1 MMVLFTSRSEKK
13 ALLTVRRIL
22 DQFADR
28 IGNDTWQTIMTQ
40 EGVQEVKTLLRRSA
54 TKSTAV
60 SCRWIRSRNRSQLLW
75 VVGNRDKFNEEG
87 MVPVNTTKKNILHKE
102 WEGGWP
108 YLALIKALVAV
119 AALFHDWGKSS
130 DHFQEKLR
138 SSSMEKDPYRHE
150 WVSCQMLAAVAK
162 ISGDTEDD
170 DAWIRLFM
178 DGKLKKTAL
187 KKEMKDRG
195 SEAEALPDM
204 PPIMRLIAWLILSH
218 HRLPVT
224 RNEME
229 CKICAM
235 EPLLSAEALFSK
247 VKADWGYEG
256 VVPVA
261 KNPCFAFSRG
271 FLLDDGDWNKS
282 VKKWLARLLREK
294 AQLQQLC
301 SESNSALRPLLLY
314 AREALMLADHFV
326 SSQKC
331 QTDVPTEEQK
341 KVLYANTEGDK
352 LCDTLSSHLVRVA
365 AQAVN
370 IAHQLPL
377 FASEMDVTDTVR
389 FKPAKAPYQWQDK
402 AVREVQAARQERAEQ
417 AWFILNMASTGC
429 GKTTANAKLMQALSP
444 DGKSMRYTLA
454 LGLRSLTLQ
463 TGSEYQER
471 MHLTNDELAIIIGS
485 SAVEELYHQEKQSDV
500 VDTADSEEKGS
511 PCEIGGAGEEE
522 LLEDMLSFEDNFT
535 HEQLKYLDIYLDG
548 RKNPQSKKNG
558 AFLFKPV
565 LVATIDQIIR
575 ATEVTRGGKGL
586 LPFLR
591 MMSADLVIDEVDDFS
606 PEDLTAVARL
616 VHLAGVLG
624 RNVVLSSATIPPD
637 LAQGF
642 YQAYQDG
649 LCCYNAFSDRTKTL
663 TAVWVDEFRS
673 ASATIPLQQPNQY
686 RLAHESFVEKRVKKL
701 QAQVVKRKAVLVPCQ
716 PQTTKELSWQSYVAA
731 MKQAV
736 LQLHGSYHV
745 VDEKTNKEVS
755 FGLVRFANIDPCV
768 NMALALLSADW
779 PDDTAVFVMCY
790 HSRQVL
796 LLRHEQEAY
805 LDHVLRRKQERGV
818 QVSFQ
823 DTILRSHLDG
833 HREKR
838 CIFLVVA
845 TPVEEIGRDHDFD
858 WAIVE
863 PSSYRSIIQ
872 LAGRVHR
879 HRPCLQDISAPNI
892 GVMQF
897 NWQGMMN
904 PAQRAVFCRPGFE
917 KASHYLLQSHD
928 MKELVPDGNWDHIDA
943 IPRVQIPK
951 PLCPKSR
958 LIDLEHQRLADWRSL
973 DDKSPDEVGGWQ
985 QTCWW
990 MTGLPQYLRPFRAGV
1005 PDQDLC
1011 YRYDAREGMLGFYK
1025 MDKGEYI
1032 PYEDMCNLRPYPE
1045 EKLDLYRERF
1055 WLPRDYMASLQAQAV
1070 RKSYSD
1076 EEEGEVLQRIS
1087 ERYGQLMLPSYADE
1101 SSTLYWYDDQ
1111 LGAFHILM
1119 KERK

>member
-28 IGNDTWQTIMTQ
+28 IGNDTWQTIMTE

-75 VVGNRDKFNEEG
+75 VVGNRDKFNEDG
-87 MVPVNTTKKNILHKE
+87 MVPVNTTQKNILHKE

-108 YLALIKALVAV
+108 YLSLLKALVSV

-130 DHFQEKLR
+130 DHFQKKLR

-150 WVSCQMLAAVAK
+150 WVSCQLLAAVAK

-170 DAWIRLFM
+170 DAWIHLIL
-178 DGKLKKTAL
+178 DDKLKKTTL
-187 KKEMKDRG
+187 KNEMKKQG
-195 SEAEALPDM
+195 EHAQALPKM
-204 PPIMRLIAWLILSH
+204 PPIMRILAWLILSH
-218 HRLPVT
+218 HHLPVT

-229 CKICAM
+229 CRICAM
-235 EPLLSAEALFSK
+235 EPILSLEDLFLKIKAE
-247 VKADWGYEG
+247 WGYEG
-256 VVPVA
+256 AVPAA

-271 FLLDDGDWNKS
+271 FLLDDDDWNKA

-294 AQLQQLC
+294 AQLQELC
-301 SESNSALRPLLLY
+301 VESSLATRPLLLY

-331 QTDVPTEEQK
+331 QTDIPTEEQK
-341 KVLYANTEGDK
+341 KVLYANTEGDN
-352 LCDTLSSHLVRVA
+352 LCDTLSSHLTKVA

-377 FASEMDVTDTVR
+377 FANEMDVTDTVR

-402 AVREVQAARQERAEQ
+402 AVREVQAAKQEGEEQ
-417 AWFILNMASTGC
+417 AWFVMNMASTGC
-429 GKTTANAKLMQALSP
+429 GKTTANAKLMQSLSP

-471 MHLTNDELAIIIGS
+471 MHLTKDELAIIIGS
-485 SAVEELYHQEKQSDV
+485 SAVEELYRQEKQSDS
-500 VDTADSEEKGS
+500 ADLEEKGS
-511 PCEIGGAGEEE
+511 PCEIGGSGEEE

-548 RKNPQSKKNG
+548 RRNPQAKKNG

-616 VHLAGVLG
+616 VHLAGLLG

-637 LAQGF
+637 LAYGLC
-642 YQAYQDG
+642 QAYQDG

-673 ASATIPLQQPNQY
+673 ASTTIPLQQPDRY
-686 RLAHESFVEKRVKKL
+686 RLAHKSFVEKRVKKL
-701 QAQVVKRKAVLVPCQ
+701 QAQVVKRKAVLIPCQ
-716 PQTTKELSWQSYVAA
+716 PQTTKELSWQSYVAT

-736 LQLHGSYHV
+736 LQLHENHHV
-745 VDEKTNKEVS
+745 VDEKTGKEVS

-768 NMALALLSADW
+768 NMAISLLSTEW
-779 PDDTAVFVMCY
+779 PADTAVFVMCY

-805 LDHVLRRKQERGV
+805 LDHVLRRKQERSA
-818 QVSFQ
+818 QVAFQ
-823 DTILRSHLDG
+823 DAIIRRHLD
-833 HREKR
+833 HSQAKK

-858 WAIVE
+858 WAIIE

-879 HRPCLQDISAPNI
+879 HRPCLQDIEAPNI

-897 NWQGMMN
+897 NWRGMIN
-904 PAQRAVFCRPGFE
+904 PGQRAVFCRPGFE
-917 KASHYLLQSHD
+917 KASRYLLQSHD

-943 IPRVQIPK
+943 IPHVQIPK

-973 DDKSPDEVGGWQ
+973 DDKCPDTVGGWQ

-1032 PYEDMCNLRPYPE
+1032 RYEDMCNLRPYPE

-1076 EEEGEVLQRIS
+1076 EEGEVLQRIS
-1087 ERYGQLMLPSYADE
+1087 ERYGQLMLPAYADE
-1101 SSTLYWYDDQ
+1101 SSTPYWYDDQ

>member
-40 EGVQEVKTLLRRSA
+40 EGVQEVRTLLRRSA

-87 MVPVNTTKKNILHKE
+87 LVPVNTTRKNILHKE
-102 WEGGWP
+102 WEGSWT
-108 YLALIKALVAV
+108 YLALLKALTAV

-130 DHFQEKLR
+130 DHFQKKLR

-150 WVSCQMLAAVAK
+150 WVSCQLLAAVAK
-162 ISGDTEDD
+162 ISGDTQDD
-170 DAWIRLFM
+170 DSWMHLFLE
-178 DGKLKKTAL
+178 GELKKTTL
-187 KKEMKDRG
+187 KNEMKNRNNQADT
-195 SEAEALPDM
+195 LPKM
-204 PPIMRLIAWLILSH
+204 PPIMRMLAWLILSH
-218 HRLPVT
+218 HRMSLT

-229 CKICAM
+229 CKIR
-235 EPLLSAEALFSK
+235 AENPPMSLESFFSTI
-247 VKADWGYEG
+247 KAGWGYEG
-256 VVPVA
+256 VVPA
-261 KNPCFAFSRG
+261 GNNPCFSFSKG
-271 FLLDDGDWNKS
+271 FLLDDDDWNKA
-282 VKKWLARLLREK
+282 VKKWLTRLLRGK

-301 SESNSALRPLLLY
+301 TDSSLALRPLLLY

-326 SSQKC
+326 SSQKH
-331 QTDVPTEEQK
+331 QTDVPIEEQK
-341 KVLYANTEGDK
+341 KVLYANTGGDK
-352 LCDTLSSHLVRVA
+352 LCDKLSSHLTRVA

-377 FASEMDVTDTVR
+377 FASEMDVADTVR
-389 FKPAKAPYQWQDK
+389 FTPAKAPYQWQDK
-402 AVREVQAARQERAEQ
+402 AVREIQSAKQDGMDQ

-444 DGKSMRYTLA
+444 DAKSMRYTLA
-454 LGLRSLTLQ
+454 LGLRLLTLQ
-463 TGSEYQER
+463 TGSEYRER
-471 MHLTNDELAIIIGS
+471 MHLTKDELAVIIGS
-485 SAVEELYHQEKQSDV
+485 QAVESLYQQEKEDDNTELEQ
-500 VDTADSEEKGS
+500 KGS
-511 PCEIGGAGEEE
+511 PCDIGGSGEEE

-535 HEQLKYLDIYLDG
+535 HDQLKYLDIYLDG
-548 RKNPQSKKNG
+548 RKNPQAKKNG

-616 VHLAGVLG
+616 VHLAGMLG
-624 RNVVLSSATIPPD
+624 RNVILSSATIPPD
-637 LAQGF
+637 LAQGM

-649 LCCYNAFSDRTKTL
+649 LCCYNAFSDQAKTM

-673 ASATIPLQQPNQY
+673 ASATIPLQQPKQY
-686 RLAHESFVEKRVKKL
+686 WLAHESFIEKRVKKL
-701 QAQVVKRKAVLVPCQ
+701 RTQVVKRKAVLVPCQ
-716 PQTTKELSWQSYVAA
+716 PQTTKELSWQSYVAE

-736 LQLHGSYHV
+736 RQLHENHHV
-745 VDEKTNKEVS
+745 VDGKTGKEVS

-768 NMALALLSADW
+768 NMALALLSTEW
-779 PDDTAVFVMCY
+779 PDDTAVFIMCY

-796 LLRHEQEAY
+796 LLRHEQEVY
-805 LDHVLRRKQERGV
+805 LDHALCRKQEKGDPIA
-818 QVSFQ
+818 FQ
-823 DTILRSHLDG
+823 DTVLRAHLD
-833 HREKR
+833 KSKKQR
-838 CIFLVVA
+838 CIFLVIA

-879 HRPCLQDISAPNI
+879 HRPCLQDISTPNI
-892 GVMQF
+892 GVMEF
-897 NWQGMMN
+897 NWKEMVN
-904 PAQRAVFCRPGFE
+904 PGQRAVFCRPGFE
-917 KASHYLLQSHD
+917 KAPHYLLQSHD
-928 MKELVPDGNWDHIDA
+928 MKDLVPVDNWSRIDA
-943 IPRVQIPK
+943 IPRVQAPK
-951 PLCPKSR
+951 LLRPQSR

-973 DDKSPDEVGGWQ
+973 DDKSPDKVGGWQ

-990 MTGLPQYLRPFRAGV
+990 MTGLPQYLCPFRAGV
-1005 PDQDLC
+1005 TDKDLC
-1011 YRYDAREGMLGFYK
+1011 YRYDA
-1025 MDKGEYI
+1025 DKGILDFYERNSGEYTACGDL
-1032 PYEDMCNLRPYPE
+1032 YNLKLYPR
-1045 EKLDLYRERF
+1045 EKLDVYRERF
-1055 WLPRDYMASLQAQAV
+1055 WLPRSYMTSLQAQAA
-1070 RKSYSD
+1070 RKMYFD
-1076 EEEGEVLQRIS
+1076 EDEGVVLQRIS
-1087 ERYGQLMLPSYADE
+1087 ERYGQLTLPSYEDGTRA
-1101 SSTLYWYDDQ
+1101 YWYDDQ
-1111 LGAFHILM
+1111 LGAFHLLL

>member
-170 DAWIRLFM
+170 DAWIHLIL
-178 DGKLKKTAL
+178 DDKLKKTTL
-187 KKEMKDRG
+187 KNEMKKQG
-195 SEAEALPDM
+195 EHAQALPKM
-204 PPIMRLIAWLILSH
+204 PPIMRILAWLILSH
-218 HRLPVT
+218 HHLPVT

-229 CKICAM
+229 CRICAM
-235 EPLLSAEALFSK
+235 EPILSLEDLFLKIKAE
-247 VKADWGYEG
+247 WGYEG
-256 VVPVA
+256 AVPAA

-271 FLLDDGDWNKS
+271 FLLDDDDWNKA

-294 AQLQQLC
+294 AQLQELC
-301 SESNSALRPLLLY
+301 VESSLATRPLLLY

-331 QTDVPTEEQK
+331 QTDIPTEEQK
-341 KVLYANTEGDK
+341 KVLYANTEGDN
-352 LCDTLSSHLVRVA
+352 LCDTLSSHLTKVA

-377 FASEMDVTDTVR
+377 FANEMDVTDTVR

-402 AVREVQAARQERAEQ
+402 AVREVQAAKQEGEEQ
-417 AWFILNMASTGC
+417 AWFVMNMASTGC
-429 GKTTANAKLMQALSP
+429 GKTTANAKLMQSLSP

-471 MHLTNDELAIIIGS
+471 MHLTKDELAIIIGS
-485 SAVEELYHQEKQSDV
+485 SAVEELYRQEKQSDS
-500 VDTADSEEKGS
+500 ADLEEKGS
-511 PCEIGGAGEEE
+511 PCEIGGSGEEE

-548 RKNPQSKKNG
+548 RRNPQAKKNG

-616 VHLAGVLG
+616 VHLAGLLG

-637 LAQGF
+637 LAYGLC
-642 YQAYQDG
+642 QAYQDG

-673 ASATIPLQQPNQY
+673 ASTTIPLQQPDRY
-686 RLAHESFVEKRVKKL
+686 RLAHKSFVEKRVKKL
-701 QAQVVKRKAVLVPCQ
+701 QAQVVKRKAVLIPCQ
-716 PQTTKELSWQSYVAA
+716 PQTTKELSWQSYVAT

-736 LQLHGSYHV
+736 LQLHENHHV
-745 VDEKTNKEVS
+745 VDEKTGKEVS

-768 NMALALLSADW
+768 NMAISLLSTEW
-779 PDDTAVFVMCY
+779 PADTAVFVMCY

-805 LDHVLRRKQERGV
+805 LDHVLRRKQERSA
-818 QVSFQ
+818 QVAFQ
-823 DTILRSHLDG
+823 DAIIRRHLD
-833 HREKR
+833 HSQAKK

-858 WAIVE
+858 WAIIE

-879 HRPCLQDISAPNI
+879 HRPCLQDIEAPNI

-897 NWQGMMN
+897 NWRGMIN
-904 PAQRAVFCRPGFE
+904 PGQRAVFCRPGFE
-917 KASHYLLQSHD
+917 KASRYLLQSHD

-973 DDKSPDEVGGWQ
+973 DDKCPDTVGGWQ

-1032 PYEDMCNLRPYPE
+1032 RYEDMCNLRPYPE

-1076 EEEGEVLQRIS
+1076 EEGEVLQRIS
-1087 ERYGQLMLPSYADE
+1087 ERYGQLMLPAYADE
-1101 SSTLYWYDDQ
+1101 SSTPYWYDDQ

>member
-28 IGNDTWQTIMTQ
+28 IGNDTWQTIMTE

-75 VVGNRDKFNEEG
+75 VVGNRDKFNEDG
-87 MVPVNTTKKNILHKE
+87 MVPVNTTQKNILHKE

-108 YLALIKALVAV
+108 YLSLLKALVSV

-130 DHFQEKLR
+130 DHFQKKLR

-150 WVSCQMLAAVAK
+150 WVSCQLLAAVAK

-170 DAWIRLFM
+170 DAWIHLIL
-178 DGKLKKTAL
+178 DDKLKKTTL
-187 KKEMKDRG
+187 KNEMKKQG
-195 SEAEALPDM
+195 EHAQALPKM
-204 PPIMRLIAWLILSH
+204 PPIMRILAWLILSH
-218 HRLPVT
+218 HHLPVT

-229 CKICAM
+229 CRICAM
-235 EPLLSAEALFSK
+235 EPILSLEDLFLKIKAE
-247 VKADWGYEG
+247 WGYEG
-256 VVPVA
+256 AVPAA

-271 FLLDDGDWNKS
+271 FLLDDDDWNKA

-294 AQLQQLC
+294 AQLQELC
-301 SESNSALRPLLLY
+301 VESSLATRPLLLY

-331 QTDVPTEEQK
+331 QTDIPTEEQK
-341 KVLYANTEGDK
+341 KVLYANTEGDN
-352 LCDTLSSHLVRVA
+352 LCDTLSSHLTKVA

-377 FASEMDVTDTVR
+377 FANEMDVTDTVR

-402 AVREVQAARQERAEQ
+402 AVREVQAAKQEGEEQ
-417 AWFILNMASTGC
+417 AWFVMNMASTGC
-429 GKTTANAKLMQALSP
+429 GKTTANAKLMQSLSP

-471 MHLTNDELAIIIGS
+471 MHLTKDELAIIIGS
-485 SAVEELYHQEKQSDV
+485 SAVEELYRQEKQSDS
-500 VDTADSEEKGS
+500 ADLEEKGS
-511 PCEIGGAGEEE
+511 PCEIGGSGEEE

-548 RKNPQSKKNG
+548 RRNPQAKKNG

-616 VHLAGVLG
+616 VHLAGLLG

-637 LAQGF
+637 LAYGLC
-642 YQAYQDG
+642 QAYQDG

-673 ASATIPLQQPNQY
+673 ASTTIPLQQPDRY
-686 RLAHESFVEKRVKKL
+686 RLAHKSFVEKRVKKL
-701 QAQVVKRKAVLVPCQ
+701 QAQVVKRKAVLIPCQ
-716 PQTTKELSWQSYVAA
+716 PQTTKELSWQSYVAT

-736 LQLHGSYHV
+736 LQLHENHHV
-745 VDEKTNKEVS
+745 VDEKTGKEVS

-768 NMALALLSADW
+768 NMAISLLSTEW
-779 PDDTAVFVMCY
+779 PADTAVFVMCY

-805 LDHVLRRKQERGV
+805 LDHVLRRKQERSA
-818 QVSFQ
+818 QVAFQ
-823 DTILRSHLDG
+823 DAIIRRHLD
-833 HREKR
+833 HSQAKK

-858 WAIVE
+858 WAIIE

-879 HRPCLQDISAPNI
+879 HRPCLQDIEAPNI

-897 NWQGMMN
+897 NWRGMIN
-904 PAQRAVFCRPGFE
+904 PGQRAVFCRPGFE
-917 KASHYLLQSHD
+917 KASRYLLQSHD

-973 DDKSPDEVGGWQ
+973 DDKCPDTVGGWQ

-1032 PYEDMCNLRPYPE
+1032 RYEDMCNLRPYPE

-1076 EEEGEVLQRIS
+1076 EEGEVLQRIS
-1087 ERYGQLMLPSYADE
+1087 ERYGQLMLPAYADE
-1101 SSTLYWYDDQ
+1101 SSTPYWYDDQ

>member
-28 IGNDTWQTIMTQ
+28 IGNDTWQTIMTE

-75 VVGNRDKFNEEG
+75 VVGNRDKFNEDG
-87 MVPVNTTKKNILHKE
+87 MVPVNTTRKNILHKE

-108 YLALIKALVAV
+108 YLSLLKALVSV

-130 DHFQEKLR
+130 DHFQKKLR
-138 SSSMEKDPYRHE
+138 SSLMEKDPYRHE
-150 WVSCQMLAAVAK
+150 WVSCQMLAAVATL
-162 ISGDTEDD
+162 SGDTEDD
-170 DAWIRLFM
+170 AAWMHLFL

-187 KKEMKDRG
+187 KSKMKKLG
-195 SEAEALPDM
+195 SQAGELSAM
-204 PPIMRLIAWLILSH
+204 PPIMRILAWLILSH

-256 VVPVA
+256 VIPVA

-326 SSQKC
+326 SSQKS
-331 QTDVPTEEQK
+331 QTDVPTEEQE

-352 LCDTLSSHLVRVA
+352 LCDTLSSHLIRVA

-377 FASEMDVTDTVR
+377 FASEMDVADTVH
-389 FKPAKAPYQWQDK
+389 FTPAKAPYQWQDR
-402 AVREVQAARQERAEQ
+402 AVREIQSAKQDGTEQ

-429 GKTTANAKLMQALSP
+429 GKTTANAKMMQALSR
-444 DGKSMRYTLA
+444 DSKSMRYTLA

-471 MHLTNDELAIIIGS
+471 MHLTKDELAIIIGS
-485 SAVEELYHQEKQSDV
+485 SAVEELYRQEKQPDTSG
-500 VDTADSEEKGS
+500 TADSEEKGALR
-511 PCEIGGAGEEE
+511 ELGGAGEEE

-990 MTGLPQYLRPFRAGV
+990 MTGLSQYMSPFRAGV
-1005 PDQDLC
+1005 PDRELC
-1011 YRYDAREGMLGFYK
+1011 YRYDANEGMLGFYERNGGK
-1025 MDKGEYI
+1025 YTACGDL
-1032 PYEDMCNLRPYPE
+1032 CNLKPYPQ
-1045 EKLDLYRERF
+1045 EKLDVYRERF
-1055 WLPRDYMASLQAQAV
+1055 WLPRSYMASLQAQAA
-1070 RKSYSD
+1070 RRPYLD
-1076 EEEGEVLQRIS
+1076 DDEGEVLQRIS
-1087 ERYGQLMLPSYADE
+1087 ERYGQLGLSGYEDE
-1101 SSTLYWYDDQ
+1101 ARVCWYDDQ
-1111 LGAFHILM
+1111 LGVFHTLVN
-1119 KERK
+1119 ERK

>member
-28 IGNDTWQTIMTQ
+28 IGNDTWQTIMTE

-75 VVGNRDKFNEEG
+75 VVGNRDKFNEDG
-87 MVPVNTTKKNILHKE
+87 MVPVNTTRKNILHKE

-108 YLALIKALVAV
+108 YLSLLKALVSV

-130 DHFQEKLR
+130 DHFQKKLR
-138 SSSMEKDPYRHE
+138 SSLIEKDPYRHE

-170 DAWIRLFM
+170 DAWIRLFI

-195 SEAEALPDM
+195 SQAEALPDM

-261 KNPCFAFSRG
+261 KNPCFAFSKG

-314 AREALMLADHFV
+314 AREALMLANHFV

-331 QTDVPTEEQK
+331 HTDIPMEEQK
-341 KVLYANTEGDK
+341 QVLYANTEEK
-352 LCDTLSSHLVRVA
+352 ILCDTLSSHLVRVA

-377 FASEMDVTDTVR
+377 FASEMDVADTVH
-389 FKPAKAPYQWQDK
+389 FTPAKAPYQWQDR
-402 AVREVQAARQERAEQ
+402 AVREIQSAKQDGTEQ

-429 GKTTANAKLMQALSP
+429 GKTTANAKMMQALSR
-444 DGKSMRYTLA
+444 DSKSMRYTLA

-471 MHLTNDELAIIIGS
+471 MHLTKDELAIIIGS
-485 SAVEELYHQEKQSDV
+485 SAVEELYRQEKQPDTSG
-500 VDTADSEEKGS
+500 TADSEEKGALR
-511 PCEIGGAGEEE
+511 ELGGAGEEE

-637 LAQGF
+637 LAQGL

-649 LCCYNAFSDRTKTL
+649 LCCYNAFSDCAKTMN
-663 TAVWVDEFRS
+663 AVWVDEFRS
-673 ASATIPLQQPNQY
+673 ESAVVPLQQPNQY
-686 RLAHESFVEKRVKKL
+686 WLAHKTFVEKRVKKL
-701 QAQVVKRKAVLVPCQ
+701 QLQIVKRKATVISCQ
-716 PQTTKELSWQSYVAA
+716 PQATKETSWQSYVAA

-736 LQLHGSYHV
+736 LQLHGNHHV
-745 VDEKTNKEVS
+745 LDEKTGKEVS

-768 NMALALLSADW
+768 NMALALLSAEW
-779 PDDTAVFVMCY
+779 PDDTAVFIMCY

-805 LDHVLRRKQERGV
+805 LDRVLCRKQEKGNRV
-818 QVSFQ
+818 AFQ
-823 DTILRSHLDG
+823 DSVLRAHLD
-833 HREKR
+833 RSQKQR
-838 CIFLVVA
+838 CVFLVIA

-879 HRPCLQDISAPNI
+879 HRPCLQDVSAPNI

-897 NWQGMMN
+897 NWRGMMN
-904 PAQRAVFCRPGFE
+904 PAQGAVFCRPGFE
-917 KASHYLLQSHD
+917 KDSCYLLQSHD
-928 MKELVPDGNWDHIDA
+928 MKDLVTDDNWNHIDA

-951 PLCPKSR
+951 PLRPKSR
-958 LIDLEHQRLADWRSL
+958 LIDLEHQRLADWRNL
-973 DDKSPDEVGGWQ
+973 DDKYPDTVGGWQ

-1076 EEEGEVLQRIS
+1076 EEGEVLQRIS
-1087 ERYGQLMLPSYADE
+1087 ERYGQLMLSSYADE
-1101 SSTLYWYDDQ
+1101 SSTPYWYDDQ

>member
-28 IGNDTWQTIMTQ
+28 IGNDTWQTIMTR
-40 EGVQEVKTLLRRSA
+40 EGVQEVRTLLRRSA

-87 MVPVNTTKKNILHKE
+87 LVPVNTTRKNILHKE

-108 YLALIKALVAV
+108 YLSLLKAVVAV

-130 DHFQEKLR
+130 DHFQKKLR
-138 SSSMEKDPYRHE
+138 SSSLEKDPYRHE
-150 WVSCQMLAAVAK
+150 WVSCQLLAAVAN
-162 ISGDTEDD
+162 ISGDMQDD
-170 DAWIRLFM
+170 DAWMHLFLE
-178 DGKLKKTAL
+178 GKLKKTAL
-187 KKEMKDRG
+187 KNEMKKQ
-195 SEAEALPDM
+195 SEQAQTLPKM
-204 PPIMRLIAWLILSH
+204 PLIMRLLAWLILSH
-218 HRLPVT
+218 HRMPLT
-224 RNEME
+224 RNDRE
-229 CKICAM
+229 CKICAE
-235 EPLLSAEALFSK
+235 EPPMSLESLFST
-247 VKADWGYEG
+247 VKAGWGYEG
-256 VVPVA
+256 VFPA
-261 KNPCFAFSRG
+261 GKNPCFSFSKG
-271 FLLDDGDWNKS
+271 FLLEDDDWNKA
-282 VKKWLARLLREK
+282 VKKWMARLLREK
-294 AQLQQLC
+294 VQLQQLC
-301 SESNSALRPLLLY
+301 TDSSLALRPFLLY

-331 QTDVPTEEQK
+331 RTDIPIDEQK
-341 KVLYANTEGDK
+341 KVLYANTDGNT
-352 LCDTLSSHLVRVA
+352 LCDNLSLHLTRVA

-377 FASEMDVTDTVR
+377 FASEMDVADTVR
-389 FKPAKAPYQWQDK
+389 FTPSKAPYQWQDK
-402 AVREVQAARQERAEQ
+402 AVREIQSTNQNGMEQ

-444 DGKSMRYTLA
+444 DGKAMRYTLA

-471 MHLTNDELAIIIGS
+471 MHLTKDELAVIIGS
-485 SAVEELYHQEKQSDV
+485 SAVEELYHQEQQSDA
-500 VDTADSEEKGS
+500 ADSEEKGS
-511 PCEIGGAGEEE
+511 PCDIGGSGEEE

-548 RKNPQSKKNG
+548 RRNPQAKKNG

-616 VHLAGVLG
+616 VHLAGMLG
-624 RNVVLSSATIPPD
+624 RNVILSSATIPPD
-637 LAQGF
+637 LAQGL

-649 LCCYNAFSDRTKTL
+649 LCCYNAFSDQAKTM

-673 ASATIPLQQPNQY
+673 ASAVIPLQQPNQY
-686 RLAHESFVEKRVKKL
+686 RLAHESFIEKRVKKL
-701 QAQVVKRKAVLVPCQ
+701 RTQVVKRKAFVIPCQ
-716 PQTTKELSWQSYVAA
+716 PQATKETSWQSYVVAIQ
-731 MKQAV
+731 QAV
-736 LQLHGSYHV
+736 LQLHGAHHV
-745 VDEKTNKEVS
+745 VDEKTDKEVS
-755 FGLVRFANIDPCV
+755 FGLVRFAHIDPCV
-768 NMALALLSADW
+768 NMALSLLSADW
-779 PDDTAVFVMCY
+779 PDDTAVFLMCY

-805 LDHVLRRKQERGV
+805 LDYVLRRKQEKGERV
-818 QVSFQ
+818 VFQ
-823 DTILRSHLDG
+823 DNVLRTHLDRG
-833 HREKR
+833 QKQR
-838 CIFLVVA
+838 CIFFVIA

-879 HRPCLQDISAPNI
+879 HRPCLQDISVPNI

-897 NWQGMMN
+897 NWKGMAN
-904 PAQRAVFCRPGFE
+904 PGQRAVFCRPGFE
-917 KASHYLLQSHD
+917 KVPHYLLQSHD
-928 MKELVPDGNWDHIDA
+928 MRDLVPADDWAHIDA
-943 IPRVQIPK
+943 IPRVQTPR
-951 PLCPKSR
+951 PLRPKSR

-973 DDKSPDEVGGWQ
+973 DDTYPDKVGGWQ
-985 QTCWW
+985 QTGWW
-990 MTGLPQYLRPFRAGV
+990 MTGLPQYLCPFRADV
-1005 PDQDLC
+1005 PDRDLC
-1011 YRYDAREGMLGFYK
+1011 YRYDADKGVLGFYK
-1025 MDKGEYI
+1025 RDKNEYI
-1032 PYEDMCNLRPYPE
+1032 PYTDMCNLRSYPE
-1045 EKLDLYRERF
+1045 ERLAPYRERF
-1055 WLPRDYMASLQAQAV
+1055 WLPRSYMASLQAQTA
-1070 RKSYSD
+1070 RRPYSD
-1076 EEEGEVLQRIS
+1076 EEEGEALQRIS
-1087 ERYGQLMLPSYADE
+1087 ERYGQLALPAHADE
-1101 SSTLYWYDDQ
+1101 SNRTYWYDDQ
-1111 LGAFHILM
+1111 LGAFHTLL

>member
-40 EGVQEVKTLLRRSA
+40 EGVQEVKTLLRRNA

-60 SCRWIRSRNRSQLLW
+60 SCRWIRSRNRSELLW
-75 VVGNRDKFNEEG
+75 VVGNRDKFNEDG
-87 MVPVNTTKKNILHKE
+87 MVPVNTTRKNILHKE

-130 DHFQEKLR
+130 DYFQKKLR

-162 ISGDTEDD
+162 ISGDTEND
-170 DAWIRLFM
+170 DAWMNLFL
-178 DGKLKKTAL
+178 DGKLKKTTL
-187 KKEMKDRG
+187 KNEMKKQSVQAD
-195 SEAEALPDM
+195 ALPDM

-229 CKICAM
+229 YKLCAM
-235 EPLLSAEALFSK
+235 EPLLSLEALFST

-256 VVPVA
+256 VIPAA

-271 FLLDDGDWNKS
+271 FLLDDDDWNKS

-301 SESNSALRPLLLY
+301 AESSQAMRPLLLY

-331 QTDVPTEEQK
+331 QTDVPIEEQK
-341 KVLYANTEGDK
+341 KVLYANTEGDN
-352 LCDTLSSHLVRVA
+352 LCDTLSSHLTKVA

-377 FASEMDVTDTVR
+377 FTNAMDVTDTVR

-402 AVREVQAARQERAEQ
+402 AVREVQAAKQEGEEQ
-417 AWFILNMASTGC
+417 AWFVMNMASTGC
-429 GKTTANAKLMQALSP
+429 GKTTANAKLMQSLSP

-471 MHLTNDELAIIIGS
+471 MHLTKDELAIVIGS
-485 SAVEELYHQEKQSDV
+485 SAVEELYRQEKQSDS
-500 VDTADSEEKGS
+500 ADLEETGS
-511 PCEIGGAGEEE
+511 PCEIGGSGEEE

-548 RKNPQSKKNG
+548 RRNPQAKKNG

-616 VHLAGVLG
+616 VHLAGLLG

-637 LAQGF
+637 LAYGL

-673 ASATIPLQQPNQY
+673 ESATIPLQQPNQY

-701 QAQVVKRKAVLVPCQ
+701 QAQIVKRKAVLIPCQ
-716 PQTTKELSWQSYVAA
+716 PQTTKEQSWQSYVAA
-731 MKQAV
+731 IKQAA
-736 LQLHGSYHV
+736 LQLHGNHHV

-755 FGLVRFANIDPCV
+755 FGLIRFANIDPCV
-768 NMALALLSADW
+768 NMALALLSAEW
-779 PDDTAVFVMCY
+779 PEDTAVFVMCY

-805 LDHVLRRKQERGV
+805 LDHVLRRKQELGA
-818 QVSFQ
+818 QVAFQ
-823 DTILRSHLDG
+823 DAILRRHLD
-833 HREKR
+833 HSQAKR

-858 WAIVE
+858 WAIIE

-879 HRPCLQDISAPNI
+879 HRPCLQDIEAPNI

-897 NWQGMMN
+897 NWRGMVN
-904 PAQRAVFCRPGFE
+904 PGQRVVFYRPGFE
-917 KASHYLLQSHD
+917 KASRYLLQSHD
-928 MKELVPDGNWDHIDA
+928 MKDLVPDDNWAHIDA
-943 IPRVQIPK
+943 IPRVKVPR
-951 PLCPKSR
+951 PLRPQSR
-958 LIDLEHQRLADWRSL
+958 LIDLEHKRLADWRNL
-973 DDKSPDEVGGWQ
+973 EDKSPDEVGGWQ

-990 MTGLPQYLRPFRAGV
+990 MTGLPQYLRPFRAGIQ
-1005 PDQDLC
+1005 DQDLY
-1011 YRYDAREGMLGFYK
+1011 YRYDADTGELGFYK
-1025 MDKGEYI
+1025 RDKGAYI
-1032 PYEDMCNLRPYPE
+1032 LYEDRCNLRLYPE
-1045 EKLDLYRERF
+1045 EKLALYRERF
-1055 WLPRDYMASLQAQAV
+1055 WLLRDYMASLRAQAAK
-1070 RKSYSD
+1070 RPYSD
-1076 EEEGEVLQRIS
+1076 EDEGEVLQRIS
-1087 ERYGQLMLPSYADE
+1087 ERYGQLSLSGYEDGARVC
-1101 SSTLYWYDDQ
+1101 WYDDQ
-1111 LGAFHILM
+1111 LGAFHTLVN
-1119 KERK
+1119 ERK

>member
-40 EGVQEVKTLLRRSA
+40 EGVQEVKTLLRRNA

-60 SCRWIRSRNRSQLLW
+60 SCRWIRSRNRSELLW
-75 VVGNRDKFNEEG
+75 VVGNRDKFNEDG
-87 MVPVNTTKKNILHKE
+87 MVPVNTTRKNILHKE
-102 WEGGWP
+102 WEGGWSH
-108 YLALIKALVAV
+108 LALIKALVAV

-130 DHFQEKLR
+130 DHFQKKLR

-162 ISGDTEDD
+162 ISGDTEND

-195 SEAEALPDM
+195 SQAEALPDM
-204 PPIMRLIAWLILSH
+204 PPIMRLVAWLILSH

-229 CKICAM
+229 YKLCAI
-235 EPLLSAEALFSK
+235 EPLLSLEALFST

-256 VVPVA
+256 VIPA
-261 KNPCFAFSRG
+261 TKNPCFAFSRG
-271 FLLDDGDWNKS
+271 FLLDDDDWDKS
-282 VKKWLARLLREK
+282 VKKWLSRLLREK

-301 SESNSALRPLLLY
+301 AESSQAMRPLLLY

-331 QTDVPTEEQK
+331 QTDIPIEEQK
-341 KVLYANTEGDK
+341 KVLYANTEGNN
-352 LCDTLSSHLVRVA
+352 LCDTLSSHLTRVA

-377 FASEMDVTDTVR
+377 FANEMDVTDTVC

-402 AVREVQAARQERAEQ
+402 AIREVQAAKQEGEEQ
-417 AWFILNMASTGC
+417 AWFVMNMASTGC
-429 GKTTANAKLMQALSP
+429 GKTTANAKLMQSLSP

-471 MHLTNDELAIIIGS
+471 MHLTKDELAIVIGS
-485 SAVEELYHQEKQSDV
+485 SAVEELYRQEKQSDS
-500 VDTADSEEKGS
+500 ADLEEKGS
-511 PCEIGGAGEEE
+511 SCEIGGSGEEE

-548 RKNPQSKKNG
+548 RRNPQAKKNG

-616 VHLAGVLG
+616 VHLAGLLG

-637 LAQGF
+637 LAYGL

-673 ASATIPLQQPNQY
+673 ESATIPLQQPNQY
-686 RLAHESFVEKRVKKL
+686 RLAHERFVEKRVKKL
-701 QAQVVKRKAVLVPCQ
+701 QAQVVKRKAVLIPCR
-716 PQTTKELSWQSYVAA
+716 PQTTKEQSWQSYVAA
-731 MKQAV
+731 IKQAV
-736 LQLHGSYHV
+736 LQLHGNHHV

-768 NMALALLSADW
+768 NMALALLSAEW
-779 PDDTAVFVMCY
+779 PEETAVFVMSY

-805 LDHVLRRKQERGV
+805 LDHVLRRKQERGA
-818 QVSFQ
+818 QVAFQ
-823 DTILRSHLDG
+823 DAILRRHLD
-833 HREKR
+833 HSQAKR

-858 WAIVE
+858 WAIIE

-879 HRPCLQDISAPNI
+879 HRPCLQDIEAPNI

-897 NWQGMMN
+897 NWRGMVN
-904 PAQRAVFCRPGFE
+904 PGQRVVFYRPGFE
-917 KASHYLLQSHD
+917 KASRYLLQSHD
-928 MKELVPDGNWDHIDA
+928 MKDLVPDDNWAHIDA
-943 IPRVQIPK
+943 IPRVKVPR
-951 PLCPKSR
+951 PLRLQSR
-958 LIDLEHQRLADWRSL
+958 LIDLEHKRLADWRNL
-973 DDKSPDEVGGWQ
+973 EDKSPDEVGGWQ

-990 MTGLPQYLRPFRAGV
+990 MTGLPQYLRPFRAGIQ
-1005 PDQDLC
+1005 DQDLC
-1011 YRYDAREGMLGFYK
+1011 YRYDADTGELGFYEK
-1025 MDKGEYI
+1025 DRGEYI
-1032 PYEDMCNLRPYPE
+1032 ARGDWCNLRLYPE
-1045 EKLDLYRERF
+1045 EKLALCRERF
-1055 WLPRDYMASLQAQAV
+1055 WLPRDYMASLRAQAAK
-1070 RKSYSD
+1070 RPYPD
-1076 EEEGEVLQRIS
+1076 EDEGEVLQRIS
-1087 ERYGQLMLPSYADE
+1087 ERYGQLSLSGYEDGARV
-1101 SSTLYWYDDQ
+1101 YWYDDQ
-1111 LGAFHILM
+1111 LGAFHTLM
-1119 KERK
+1119 NERK

>member
-28 IGNDTWQTIMTQ
+28 IGNDTWQTIMTE

-170 DAWIRLFM
+170 DAWIHLIL
-178 DGKLKKTAL
+178 DDKLKKTTL
-187 KKEMKDRG
+187 KNEMKKQG
-195 SEAEALPDM
+195 EHAQALPKM
-204 PPIMRLIAWLILSH
+204 PPIMRILAWLILSH
-218 HRLPVT
+218 HHLPVT

-229 CKICAM
+229 CRICAM
-235 EPLLSAEALFSK
+235 EPILSLEDLFLKIKAE
-247 VKADWGYEG
+247 WGYEG
-256 VVPVA
+256 AVPAA

-271 FLLDDGDWNKS
+271 FLLDDDDWNKA

-294 AQLQQLC
+294 AQLQELC
-301 SESNSALRPLLLY
+301 VESSLATRPLLLY

-331 QTDVPTEEQK
+331 QTDIPTEEQK
-341 KVLYANTEGDK
+341 KVLYANTEGDN
-352 LCDTLSSHLVRVA
+352 LCDTLSSHLTKVA

-377 FASEMDVTDTVR
+377 FANEMDVTDTVR

-402 AVREVQAARQERAEQ
+402 AVREVQAAKQEGEEQ
-417 AWFILNMASTGC
+417 AWFVMNMASTGC
-429 GKTTANAKLMQALSP
+429 GKTTANAKLMQSLSP

-471 MHLTNDELAIIIGS
+471 MHLTKDELAIIIGS
-485 SAVEELYHQEKQSDV
+485 SAVEELYRQEKQSDS
-500 VDTADSEEKGS
+500 ADLEEKGS
-511 PCEIGGAGEEE
+511 PCEIGGSGEEE

-548 RKNPQSKKNG
+548 RRNPQAKKNG

-616 VHLAGVLG
+616 VHLAGLLG

-637 LAQGF
+637 LAYGLC
-642 YQAYQDG
+642 QAYQDG

-673 ASATIPLQQPNQY
+673 ASTTIPLQQPDRY
-686 RLAHESFVEKRVKKL
+686 RLAHKSFVEKRVKKL
-701 QAQVVKRKAVLVPCQ
+701 QAQVVKRKAVLIPCQ
-716 PQTTKELSWQSYVAA
+716 PQTTKELSWQSYVAT

-736 LQLHGSYHV
+736 LQLHENHHV
-745 VDEKTNKEVS
+745 VDEKTGKEVS

-768 NMALALLSADW
+768 NMAISLLSTEW
-779 PDDTAVFVMCY
+779 PADTAVFVMCY

-805 LDHVLRRKQERGV
+805 LDHVLRRKQERSA
-818 QVSFQ
+818 QVAFQ
-823 DTILRSHLDG
+823 DAIIRRHLD
-833 HREKR
+833 HSQAKK

-858 WAIVE
+858 WAIIE

-879 HRPCLQDISAPNI
+879 HRPCLQDIEAPNI

-897 NWQGMMN
+897 NWRGMIN
-904 PAQRAVFCRPGFE
+904 PGQRAVFCRPGFE
-917 KASHYLLQSHD
+917 KASRYLLQSHD

-973 DDKSPDEVGGWQ
+973 DDKCPDTVGGWQ

-1032 PYEDMCNLRPYPE
+1032 RYEDMCNLRPYPE

-1076 EEEGEVLQRIS
+1076 EEGEVLQRIS
-1087 ERYGQLMLPSYADE
+1087 ERYGQLMLPAYADE
-1101 SSTLYWYDDQ
+1101 SSTPYWYDDQ

>member
-28 IGNDTWQTIMTQ
+28 IGNDTWQTIMTE

-130 DHFQEKLR
+130 DHFQKKLR
-138 SSSMEKDPYRHE
+138 SSSTEKDPYRHE

-162 ISGDTEDD
+162 LSGDTEDD
-170 DAWIRLFM
+170 AAWMHLFL

-187 KKEMKDRG
+187 KREMKKLG
-195 SEAEALPDM
+195 SQADGLPAM
-204 PPIMRLIAWLILSH
+204 PPIMRILAWLILSH

-271 FLLDDGDWNKS
+271 FLLEDDGWNKS
-282 VKKWLARLLREK
+282 IKKWLARLLREK
-294 AQLQQLC
+294 EQLRQLY

-331 QTDVPTEEQK
+331 QTDVPTEEQEK
-341 KVLYANTEGDK
+341 ALYANTEGDK
-352 LCDTLSSHLVRVA
+352 LCDTLSSHLIRVA

-377 FASEMDVTDTVR
+377 FANEMDVADTVH
-389 FKPAKAPYQWQDK
+389 FTPAKAPYQWQDR
-402 AVREVQAARQERAEQ
+402 AVREIQSAKQDETEQ

-429 GKTTANAKLMQALSP
+429 GKTTANAKMMQALSR
-444 DGKSMRYTLA
+444 DSKSMRYTLA

-471 MHLTNDELAIIIGS
+471 MHLTKDELAIIIGS
-485 SAVEELYHQEKQSDV
+485 SAVEELYRQEKQPDTSG
-500 VDTADSEEKGS
+500 TADSEEKGALR
-511 PCEIGGAGEEE
+511 ELGGAGEEE

-637 LAQGF
+637 LAQGL

-649 LCCYNAFSDRTKTL
+649 LCCYNAFSDRAKTMN
-663 TAVWVDEFRS
+663 AVWVDEFRS
-673 ASATIPLQQPNQY
+673 ESAVIPLQQPNQY
-686 RLAHESFVEKRVKKL
+686 WLAHKTFVEKRVKKL
-701 QAQVVKRKAVLVPCQ
+701 QLQIVKRKATVISCQ
-716 PQTTKELSWQSYVAA
+716 PQATKETSWQSYVAA

-736 LQLHGSYHV
+736 LQLHGAHHV
-745 VDEKTNKEVS
+745 VDEKTGKEVS
-755 FGLVRFANIDPCV
+755 FGLMRFANIDPCV
-768 NMALALLSADW
+768 NMALSLLSAEW
-779 PDDTAVFVMCY
+779 PDDTAVFIMCY

-805 LDHVLRRKQERGV
+805 LDRVLCRKQEKGNRV
-818 QVSFQ
+818 AFQ
-823 DTILRSHLDG
+823 DSVLRAHLDG
-833 HREKR
+833 SQKHR
-838 CIFLVVA
+838 CVFFSNS
-845 TPVEEIGRDHDFD
+845 H
-858 WAIVE
+858 
-863 PSSYRSIIQ
+863 
-872 LAGRVHR
+872 AGRR
-879 HRPCLQDISAPNI
+879 NRTRP
-892 GVMQF
+892 
-897 NWQGMMN
+897 
-904 PAQRAVFCRPGFE
+904 
-917 KASHYLLQSHD
+917 
-928 MKELVPDGNWDHIDA
+928 
-943 IPRVQIPK
+943 
-951 PLCPKSR
+951 
-958 LIDLEHQRLADWRSL
+958 
-973 DDKSPDEVGGWQ
+973 
-985 QTCWW
+985 
-990 MTGLPQYLRPFRAGV
+990 
-1005 PDQDLC
+1005 
-1011 YRYDAREGMLGFYK
+1011 
-1025 MDKGEYI
+1025 
-1032 PYEDMCNLRPYPE
+1032 
-1045 EKLDLYRERF
+1045 
-1055 WLPRDYMASLQAQAV
+1055 
-1070 RKSYSD
+1070 
-1076 EEEGEVLQRIS
+1076 
-1087 ERYGQLMLPSYADE
+1087 
-1101 SSTLYWYDDQ
+1101 
-1111 LGAFHILM
+1111 
-1119 KERK
+1119 